1 MMKRITLFF
10 IIIGALSWVALNAG
24 SPQSSVLKTG
34 VLDEA
39 SGLASSKRNPG
50 LLYSHNDS
58 GGKPC
63 IYAIDN
69 KGNLKCTLTL
79 AGIQNRDW
87 EDIACTVDAK
97 SKISYVYVGE
107 IGDNNAKY
115 NSVAVYRF
123 PEPDLEA
130 ADSVMTIDRVE
141 KIEIR
146 YEDGPRD
153 AEALFV
159 NPCNGDIYII
169 SKREEKVGLYRVAQP
184 VSLSEGNIAH
194 RLTSLPLG
202 WVTAADLSPNGKKLL
217 VKTYPGVWQFKCH
230 TDKQGAL
237 VPGKNPKA
245 RPYVLEP
252 QGEGLCWD
260 RKAKGYFTLSES
272 GEGVQ
277 QTLYYYK

>member
-1 MMKRITLFF
+1 MLKRIALFF
-10 IIIGALSWVALNAG
+10 IIVGSLSWVALNAG
-24 SPQSSVLKTG
+24 SPQTAALRTD

-39 SGLASSKRNPG
+39 SGIASGKRNPG

-63 IYAIDN
+63 VYAIDHQ
-69 KGNLKCTLTL
+69 GNLRCTLTL

-87 EDIACTVDAK
+87 EDIACVEDA
-97 SKISYVYVGE
+97 SSGISYIYVGE

-115 NSVAVYRF
+115 SSVAVYRF
-123 PEPDLEA
+123 PEPELNAE
-130 ADSVMTIDRVE
+130 DSLLTVNQVE
-141 KIEIR
+141 KIQIS

-159 NPCNGDIYII
+159 NPHNGDIYII

-184 VSLSEGNIAH
+184 VSLTEVNTAH
-194 RLTSLPLG
+194 RLGSLPLG
-202 WVTAADLSPNGKKLL
+202 WVTAADLSPNGRKLL
-217 VKTYPGVWQFKCH
+217 VKTYPGVWQFKCKQ
-230 TDKQGAL
+230 DKQGIL
-237 VPGKNPKA
+237 TLGKNPKA
-245 RPYVLEP
+245 RPYLLEP

-260 RKAKGYFTLSES
+260 KKGKGYFTLSES
-272 GEGVQ
+272 GSGVQ